1 MGRLERALKIVEK
14 LSKMFF
20 YVGVISLIVLFLLI
34 FFDVMGRFIFHIPI
48 KGSDVYSQYLMVC
61 VGFLA
66 LGFGQLRGTH
76 PKMEYF
82 GDYLYKKQKVYIEL
96 FTTLLATAF
105 FCLMTVQI
113 ARQTLIDLSDQI
125 LQSNTTISIPI
136 WYQGLLA
143 AIGCIVLILV
153 LLTEF
158 TRKLL
163 KLLVKVP
170 GRSTVINS
178 VKGAQ

>member
-1 MGRLERALKIVEK
+1 MGRLDRALKIVEK
-14 LSKMFF
+14 LSRMFF
-20 YVGVISLIVLFLLI
+20 YVGVISLCILFLLI
-34 FFDVMGRFIFHIPI
+34 FFDVMGRFLFHVSIR
-48 KGSDVYSQYLMVC
+48 GADVYSQYLMVC

-96 FTTLLATAF
+96 FTTLLVTAF

-113 ARQTLIDLSDQI
+113 ARQTFLDMSDQI
-125 LQSNTTISIPI
+125 LQPNTTIAMPV

-143 AIGCIVLILV
+143 ALGGITLILV
-153 LLTEF
+153 LITEF
-158 TRKLL
+158 IRKLL
-163 KLLVKVP
+163 KLIVKVP
-170 GRSTVINS
+170 GRSMVINS
-178 VKGAQ
+178 GKGA